1 MGAQYVRVQDSNLPN
16 AAEVDKALLVF
27 RYDSW
32 PFDVGSWG
40 AVSFR
45 NVMEGWA
52 TVTNEGAATGTAMA
66 GAEAVVAAAAEA
78 AVAAAVS
85 VARTSVGQP
94 SSRQIRNQKWP
105 ATMPQRQTSS
115 CG

>member
-52 TVTNEGAATGTAMA
+52 TVTNEGAATGTTGRGLHNLVHIWTGGTMGDTGSPNDPAFWC
-66 GAEAVVAAAAEA
+66 
-78 AVAAAVS
+78 AVS
-85 VARTSVGQP
+85 YASLFPAEPVVTSH
-94 SSRQIRNQKWP
+94 
-105 ATMPQRQTSS
+105 S
-115 CG
+115 CWH